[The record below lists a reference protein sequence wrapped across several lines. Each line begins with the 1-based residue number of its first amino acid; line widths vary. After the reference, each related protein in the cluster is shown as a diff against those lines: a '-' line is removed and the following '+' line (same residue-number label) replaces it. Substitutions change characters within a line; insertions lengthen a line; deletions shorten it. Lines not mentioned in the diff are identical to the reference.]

1 MKLVGAVLDALDV
14 SCESRSVV
22 GFDDNRVQSRI
33 RCRSFEPRRQRGEK
47 AAERSLDL
55 DADDRIVRSRH
66 AGVGQV
72 RCALRQNALVRG
84 LHVRVSAD
92 DRRHLSIQIPA
103 HRELLRRCFG
113 MEVDEDDSRSSRR
126 GFQRSHR
133 HRPDNRRRCDDL
145 EAAGDDESGSDH
157 LMPGDLQRRGQ
168 VRQGAEGLGPLAG
181 DRIDAIYGF
190 ADRSAVART
199 CEVTAIARHA
209 GRVVGRPQ
217 ETRLGS
223 DVVERLLLVPDVI
236 ARGHHVDAEVEDLLA
251 NLARDTETAGRVLRV
266 GNDEVDLM
274 ALDEAGQ
281 ALTQQITSRFADDIA
296 DEEQPH
302 EWPIG

>member
-1 MKLVGAVLDALDV
+1 
-14 SCESRSVV
+14 
-22 GFDDNRVQSRI
+22 
-33 RCRSFEPRRQRGEK
+33 
-47 AAERSLDL
+47 
-55 DADDRIVRSRH
+55 
-66 AGVGQV
+66 
-72 RCALRQNALVRG
+72 
-84 LHVRVSAD
+84 
-92 DRRHLSIQIPA
+92 
-103 HRELLRRCFG
+103 
-113 MEVDEDDSRSSRR
+113 MEVDEDDSRSLA
-126 GFQRSHR
+126 QTI
-133 HRPDNRRRCDDL
+133 DL
-145 EAAGDDESGSDH
+145 AEHDAERIVDVEHEHPAHEAD
-157 LMPGDLQRRGQ
+157 
-168 VRQGAEGLGPLAG
+168 
-181 DRIDAIYGF
+181 Y